1 MFNKRISLLQK
12 AYEKLKSQ
20 LYYKQIH
27 QNTFQ
32 VMSGWIEDIEYL
44 YPGQELADVF
54 MDIMKLDTSKALVT
68 NLFIFYV
75 TETLVDFTENYP
87 INGFEGILDM
97 SEELR
102 KSPSLR
108 REEEAKVKDLM
119 EERKDFIRQKVIS
132 LSVKLEE
139 RMKVDMTS
147 LENDLSCAF
156 KNAGQNI
163 TEALQIGL
171 KAYKIKVK
179 N

>member
-1 MFNKRISLLQK
+1 
-12 AYEKLKSQ
+12 
-20 LYYKQIH
+20 
-27 QNTFQ
+27 
-32 VMSGWIEDIEYL
+32 MSGWIEDIDDVF
-44 YPGQELADVF
+44 PGQELADVF
-54 MDIMKLDTSKALVT
+54 MDIMKLDTRKALVT
-68 NLFIFYV
+68 NLFIFFV

-87 INGFEGILDM
+87 ITGFEDILSM
-97 SEELR
+97 SGELR

-108 REEEAKVKDLM
+108 REEEEKVKDLM
-119 EERKDFIRQKVIS
+119 AERKDFIKQKVIS

-171 KAYKIKVK
+171 KAYNITVQ